1 MRGEPRNAFPRPPR
15 SNFLLKMGQPSMRL
29 KEGKAGAEVARVLA
43 ILNGEPVEPEHSEGE
58 RNPMNREQRRRTI
71 VEGATKLSV
80 GNLPYEMDSADLRAL
95 FEPTGQVTDCKVFR
109 DQDSRSKGYGLVR
122 IIGPID
128 AALALNE
135 SECAG
140 RRMRVRLWV
149 E

>member
-1 MRGEPRNAFPRPPR
+1 
-15 SNFLLKMGQPSMRL
+15 MGQPKNSPKRMRL
-29 KEGKAGAEVARVLA
+29 KEGKAGAQVARVLA

-58 RNPMNREQRRRTI
+58 PMNREQRRRAI

-109 DQDSRSKGYGLVR
+109 DQDGRSKGYGLVR